1 MASKYMAELPQSLQ
15 ASRVAIIL
23 ENETLLRQVLK
34 TGRTEREKNAL
45 AQQLE
50 QMFINNYIVSPT
62 RRGGGEAL
70 QTVTDE
76 NTYDIDGNVIP
87 SADVPTASG
96 GNIPTTVTPSVAPVT
111 APPLNSTPVVPSGVT
126 PIDPNA
132 PRNPSRRQSSAPAPA
147 PAPISSSGPVDRTRF
162 AALFP
167 EDRELM
173 GIGSLMGGNA

>member
-1 MASKYMAELPQSLQ
+1 
-15 ASRVAIIL
+15 
-23 ENETLLRQVLK
+23 
-34 TGRTEREKNAL
+34 
-45 AQQLE
+45 
-50 QMFINNYIVSPT
+50 
-62 RRGGGEAL
+62 
-70 QTVTDE
+70 VTDE

-111 APPLNSTPVVPSGVT
+111 APTLNSTPVVPSGVT

-132 PRNPSRRQSSAPAPA
+132 PRNPSRRQSSAPAPIA
-147 PAPISSSGPVDRTRF
+147 SSGPVDRARF

-173 GIGSLMGGNA
+173 GIGSLMGGAQ

>member
-1 MASKYMAELPQSLQ
+1 MAELPQSLQ

-45 AQQLE
+45 AAQLE

-111 APPLNSTPVVPSGVT
+111 APTLNSTPVVPSGVT

-132 PRNPSRRQSSAPAPA
+132 PRNPSRRQSSAPA